1 MVLARRAQ
9 STSFL
14 HRREINALQFIALAS
29 PGMPDQD
36 LVFRHLLQLAAMMQ
50 TSHLR
55 VALGYEAP
63 CNTHSGGAGRL
74 AGKITQSP
82 C

>member
-1 MVLARRAQ
+1 MGLACRAQ

-14 HRREINALQFIALAS
+14 HRREMNALQFIALAS

-63 CNTHSGGAGRL
+63 ATRTLGKL
-74 AGKITQSP
+74 AGWP
-82 C
+82 AR